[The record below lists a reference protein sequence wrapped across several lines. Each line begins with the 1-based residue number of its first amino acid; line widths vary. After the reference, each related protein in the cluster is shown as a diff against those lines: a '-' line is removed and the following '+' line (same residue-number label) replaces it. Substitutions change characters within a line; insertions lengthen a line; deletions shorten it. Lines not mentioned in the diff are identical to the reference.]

1 MKKLFIILSFSLFLF
16 SCGTEQEV
24 QIQKKYFQTGSV
36 FSGSV
41 DNFNTYVGYLEG
53 ENSTNLSTKLGGR
66 VDGLYVKE
74 GDYVNAG
81 DLLLTLDSMEA
92 KVGYN
97 TSDSAILGLQDLKN
111 STIAMY
117 DEQIK
122 AMEEKQN
129 QAMIGKNGVITGLE
143 DVKNISN
150 TNLDTALT
158 GLETAKLNLENTKI
172 IFDTKEKNI
181 YNNSKNAIVSSVI
194 LDTSIINFVDEILG
208 VTSAN
213 ENKNNSYEIYLSA
226 KNPSKYVESKKQFFI
241 TYELYKSYKKLYD
254 EEIENKD
261 PSNEVLLKTLNL
273 GEELAESMKLLLS
286 NTYDVLDY
294 TVENISL
301 SKETLDGYK
310 NTIST
315 FGTNVESSLMTVS
328 GDYFLGIKGS
338 KQSLG
343 DFYDQKKLQLDLLEK
358 QVQLA
363 QRTYDQSKAGNDA
376 KINETK
382 TQNQVADSQIKEI
395 ILGIESLKKQKE
407 TSINEIDLKINEA
420 NGQKNSS
427 AVMINSGEIRS
438 PISGVIVSKNVELG
452 QVIGG
457 GMPVF
462 VMADAKNMKLDILVE
477 DSVLQNIALG
487 QDILLDVEGYEKQVK
502 AKISMIYPS
511 KDLITKKTKVEISF
525 KNTFNLKI
533 GTYTKVFLSNISD
546 FDSLLIPNSAIV
558 SKYMIPGVYILGDDG
573 VLTFKKI
580 EIIKSNDKFSNITG
594 LKSGDI
600 IITEG
605 KDNFY
610 DGEKI
615 N

>member
-1 MKKLFIILSFSLFLF
+1 MKKLFIILFFTLFLF
-16 SCGTEQEV
+16 SCWKENEV
-24 QIQKKYFQTGSV
+24 KIQKKYFQTWSV
-36 FSGSV
+36 FSWSI
-41 DNFNTYVGYLEG
+41 DNFNTYVWYLEW
-53 ENSTNLSTKLGGR
+53 ENSTNLSTKLWWR
-66 VDGLYVKE
+66 VDWLYVEE
-74 GDYVNAG
+74 GDYVNAW

-92 KVGYN
+92 KVAYN
-97 TSDSAILGLQDLKN
+97 TSDTAILWLQDLKN

-129 QAMIGKNGVITGLE
+129 QAMIWKSWIVTWLE

-150 TNLDTALT
+150 TNLETALT
-158 GLETAKLNLENTKI
+158 WLETAKLNLENTKI

-194 LDTSIINFVDEILG
+194 LDTSIINFIDEILW

-213 ENKNNSYEIYLSA
+213 ENKNNSYEIYISA

-241 TYELYKSYKKLYD
+241 TNELYKSYKKLYD
-254 EEIENKD
+254 EEIENKN

-273 GEELAESMKLLLS
+273 WEELAESIKILLS

-294 TVENISL
+294 TVENVSL
-301 SKETLDGYK
+301 SKETLDWYK

-315 FGTNVESSLMTVS
+315 FWTNVESSLMTVS
-328 GDYFLGIKGS
+328 WQYFLWLKWS
-338 KQSLG
+338 KQSLW

-363 QRTYDQSKAGNDA
+363 QRTYDQYKAWNDA
-376 KINETK
+376 KINETE
-382 TQNQVADSQIKEI
+382 TQNQVITSQIKEV
-395 ILGIESLKKQKE
+395 ILWIESLKKQKE

-420 NGQKNSS
+420 NWQKNSS
-427 AVMINSGEIRS
+427 AVMINSWKIRS
-438 PISGVIVSKNVELG
+438 PISWVIVSKNVELW
-452 QVIGG
+452 QVIGW

-462 VMADAKNMKLDILVE
+462 VIADAKNMKLDIFVE
-477 DSVLQNIALG
+477 DSVLQNIVLW
-487 QDILLDVEGYEKQVK
+487 QDILLDVEWYEKQVK
-502 AKISMIYPS
+502 ANISMIYPS

-525 KNTFNLKI
+525 KNTFGLQI
-533 GTYTKVFLSNISD
+533 WTYTKVFLSNISD

-558 SKYMIPGVYILGDDG
+558 SKYMIPWVYILWHDQI
-573 VLTFKKI
+573 LTFKKI
-580 EIIKSNDKFSNITG
+580 EIVKSNDKFSNITW
-594 LKSGDI
+594 LKSWDI
-600 IITEG
+600 IITEW

-610 DGEKI
+610 DKEKI

>member
-16 SCGTEQEV
+16 SCWTEQEV
-24 QIQKKYFQTGSV
+24 QIQKKYFQTWSV
-36 FSGSV
+36 FSWSV
-41 DNFNTYVGYLEG
+41 DNFNTYVWYLEW
-53 ENSTNLSTKLGGR
+53 ENSTNLSTKLWWR
-66 VDGLYVKE
+66 VDWLYVKE
-74 GDYVNAG
+74 GDYVNAW

-97 TSDSAILGLQDLKN
+97 TSDSAILWLQDLKN

-129 QAMIGKNGVITGLE
+129 QAIIWKNWVITWLE

-150 TNLDTALT
+150 TNLQTALT
-158 GLETAKLNLENTKI
+158 WLETAKLNLENTKI
-172 IFDTKEKNI
+172 VFDTKEKNI

-194 LDTSIINFVDEILG
+194 LDTSIINFVDEILW

-273 GEELAESMKLLLS
+273 WEELAESMKLLLS

-294 TVENISL
+294 TVENVSL
-301 SKETLDGYK
+301 SKETLDWYK

-315 FGTNVESSLMTVS
+315 FWTNVESSLMTVS
-328 GDYFLGIKGS
+328 WEYFLWLKWS
-338 KQSLG
+338 KQSLW

-363 QRTYDQSKAGNDA
+363 QKTYDQYKAWNDA
-376 KINETK
+376 KINETETK
-382 TQNQVADSQIKEI
+382 NQVADSQIKELI
-395 ILGIESLKKQKE
+395 SWIESLKKQKE
-407 TSINEIDLKINEA
+407 ASINEIDLKINEA
-420 NGQKNSS
+420 NWQKNSS
-427 AVMINSGEIRS
+427 AVMINSSEIRS
-438 PISGVIVSKNVELG
+438 PISWVIVSKNVELW
-452 QVIGG
+452 QVIWWW
-457 GMPVF
+457 MPVF
-462 VMADAKNMKLDILVE
+462 VMADEKNMKLNILVE
-477 DSVLQNIALG
+477 DSVLQNIALW
-487 QDILLDVEGYEKQVK
+487 QDILLDVEWYEKQVK

-533 GTYTKVFLSNISD
+533 WTYTKVFLSNISD

-558 SKYMIPGVYILGDDG
+558 SKYMIPWVYILWDDW

-580 EIIKSNDKFSNITG
+580 EIIKSNDKFSNITW

-600 IITEG
+600 IITEW

-610 DGEKI
+610 DQEKI

>member
-1 MKKLFIILSFSLFLF
+1 MKKLFIILSFTLFLF
-16 SCGTEQEV
+16 SCWTEQEI
-24 QIQKKYFQTGSV
+24 QIQKKYFQTWSV
-36 FSGSV
+36 FSWSV
-41 DNFNTYVGYLEG
+41 DNFNTYVWYLEW
-53 ENSTNLSTKLGGR
+53 ENSTNLSTKLWWR
-66 VDGLYVKE
+66 VDWLYVEE
-74 GDYVNAG
+74 GDYVNAW

-97 TSDSAILGLQDLKN
+97 TSDSAVLWLQDLKN

-129 QAMIGKNGVITGLE
+129 QAMIWKSWITTWLE

-158 GLETAKLNLENTKI
+158 WLETAKLNLENTKI
-172 IFDTKEKNI
+172 IFGTKEKNI

-194 LDTSIINFVDEILG
+194 LDTSIINFIDEILW

-226 KNPSKYVESKKQFFI
+226 KNPSKYVETKKQFFV

-254 EEIENKD
+254 EEIENKN

-273 GEELAESMKLLLS
+273 WEELAESIKILLS

-294 TVENISL
+294 TVENVAL
-301 SKETLDGYK
+301 SKETLDWYK
-310 NTIST
+310 NIIST
-315 FGTNVESSLMTVS
+315 FWTNVESSLMTVS
-328 GDYFLGIKGS
+328 WEYFLWLKWS
-338 KQSLG
+338 KQSLW

-363 QRTYDQSKAGNDA
+363 QRTYDQSKAWNDA
-376 KINETK
+376 KINETE
-382 TQNQVADSQIKEI
+382 TQNQVIDSQIKEV
-395 ILGIESLKKQKE
+395 ILWIESLKKQKE
-407 TSINEIDLKINEA
+407 TSINEIYLKINEA
-420 NGQKNSS
+420 NWQKNSS
-427 AVMINSGEIRS
+427 AVMINSWEIRS
-438 PISGVIVSKNVELG
+438 PISWVIVSKNVELW
-452 QVIGG
+452 QVIGWW
-457 GMPVF
+457 MPVF
-462 VMADAKNMKLDILVE
+462 IIADTKNMKLDILVE
-477 DSVLQNIALG
+477 DSVLQNIAVW
-487 QDILLDVEGYEKQVK
+487 QDILLDVDWYEKQVK
-502 AKISMIYPS
+502 ANITMIYPS

-525 KNTFNLKI
+525 KNTFGLQI
-533 GTYTKVFLSNISD
+533 WTYTKVFLSNISD

-558 SKYMIPGVYILGDDG
+558 SKYMIPWVYILWDDLT
-573 VLTFKKI
+573 LTFKKI
-580 EIIKSNDKFSNITG
+580 EIIKSNDKFSNITW

-600 IITEG
+600 IITEW

-610 DGEKI
+610 EWEKI

>member
-16 SCGTEQEV
+16 SCWTEQEV
-24 QIQKKYFQTGSV
+24 QIQKKYFQTWSV
-36 FSGSV
+36 FSWSV
-41 DNFNTYVGYLEG
+41 DNFNTYVWYLEW
-53 ENSTNLSTKLGGR
+53 ENSTNLSTKLWWR
-66 VDGLYVKE
+66 VDWLYVKE
-74 GDYVNAG
+74 GDYVNAW

-97 TSDSAILGLQDLKN
+97 TSDSAILWLQDLKN

-129 QAMIGKNGVITGLE
+129 QAMIWKNWVITWLE

-158 GLETAKLNLENTKI
+158 WLETAKLNLENTKI

-194 LDTSIINFVDEILG
+194 LDTSIINFVDEILW

-273 GEELAESMKLLLS
+273 WEELAESMKLLLS

-301 SKETLDGYK
+301 SKETLDWYK

-315 FGTNVESSLMTVS
+315 FWTNVESSLMTVS
-328 GDYFLGIKGS
+328 WDYFLWIKWS
-338 KQSLG
+338 KQSLW

-363 QRTYDQSKAGNDA
+363 QRTYDQSKAWNDA

-395 ILGIESLKKQKE
+395 ILWIESLKKQKE

-420 NGQKNSS
+420 NWQKNSS
-427 AVMINSGEIRS
+427 AVMINSWEIRS
-438 PISGVIVSKNVELG
+438 PISWVIVSKNVELW
-452 QVIGG
+452 QVIWWW
-457 GMPVF
+457 MPVF

-477 DSVLQNIALG
+477 DSVLQNIALW
-487 QDILLDVEGYEKQVK
+487 QDILLDVEWYEKQVK

-533 GTYTKVFLSNISD
+533 WTYTKVFLSNISD

-558 SKYMIPGVYILGDDG
+558 SKYMIPWVYILWDDW

-580 EIIKSNDKFSNITG
+580 EIIKSNDKFSNITW
-594 LKSGDI
+594 LKSWDI
-600 IITEG
+600 IITEW

-610 DGEKI
+610 DWEKI